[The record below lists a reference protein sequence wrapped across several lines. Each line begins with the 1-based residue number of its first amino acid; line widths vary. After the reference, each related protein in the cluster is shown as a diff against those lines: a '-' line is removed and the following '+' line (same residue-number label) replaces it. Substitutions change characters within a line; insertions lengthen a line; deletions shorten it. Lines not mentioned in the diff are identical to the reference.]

1 VIVMDASAVVEAL
14 ARKGEARERLT
25 AEPVAVPHL
34 VDAEVAHALR
44 RQVMRGALP
53 ADEAGRRLHLWTR
66 LTVRRQEAVAL
77 IPRIW
82 QLREVLSAYD
92 ATYVA
97 MAEAFGCP
105 LVTCDERLARAPG
118 TGCAIDVVGRS

>member
-1 VIVMDASAVVEAL
+1 MDASAVVEAL
-14 ARKGEARERLT
+14 ARQGEARDRLVH
-25 AEPVAVPHL
+25 EPVAVPHL

-53 ADEAGRRLHLWTR
+53 ADEAGRRLQRWIR
-66 LTVRRQEAVAL
+66 LTVRRQSAVAL

-82 QLREVLSAYD
+82 RLRDVMSAYD

-118 TGCAIDVVGRS
+118 TACRFQVVGRR

>member
-1 VIVMDASAVVEAL
+1 MDASAVVEAL
-14 ARKGEARERLT
+14 ARQGEARKRLI
-25 AEPVAVPHL
+25 AEAVAVPHL

-53 ADEAGRRLHLWTR
+53 ADEAGRRLHRWTR

-82 QLREVLSAYD
+82 RLREVLSAYD

-105 LVTCDERLARAPG
+105 LVTCDARLAGAPG
-118 TGCAIDVVGRS
+118 IGCPVELVGGS